1 MKIEIWSDVVCPF
14 CYIGKRKFEKALE
27 GFDQKEQVEI
37 EWKSFQLDPE
47 MAPAK
52 GISFHQY
59 LADRKGVSFEKGKEM
74 NDYMTNMAKEVGL
87 EYDFEK
93 AVISNTLNAHRL
105 LHFAKTKGLQQE
117 AKERLF
123 ASYYTMGRDLGDI
136 ETLVLIAQEIGLD
149 PESVRT
155 MLQSDAYVNEVKID
169 QYHASQI
176 GVQGVPFFVF
186 NNKYAVSGAQPS
198 SVFSEVLEKVWQEEK
213 PLVNLGAAEGT
224 CSIDGVCN

>member
-27 GFDQKEQVEI
+27 GFNQKEEVEI

-52 GISFHQY
+52 GISVHQY
-59 LADRKGVSFEKGKEM
+59 LADRKGVSLEKGKEM
-74 NDYMTNMAKEVGL
+74 NDYMTKMAKEVGL

-105 LHFAKTKGLQQE
+105 LHFAKTKGLQNE

-123 ASYYTMGRDLGDI
+123 ASYYTMGRDLGDK

-149 PESVRT
+149 PVAVST
-155 MLQSDAYVNEVKID
+155 MLESDAFVNEVKID
-169 QYHASQI
+169 QYNASQI

-198 SVFSEVLEKVWQEEK
+198 SVFSEVLEKVWQEEQ
-213 PLVNLGAAEGT
+213 PLVNLGSTDGT
-224 CSIDGVCN
+224 CTVDGNCN

>member
-27 GFDQKEQVEI
+27 GFDQKDQVEI

-47 MAPAK
+47 MAPVK
-52 GISFHQY
+52 GITVHQY
-59 LADRKGVSFEKGKEM
+59 LADRKGVSLEKGKEM
-74 NDYMTNMAKEVGL
+74 NDYMSGIAKEVGL
-87 EYDFEK
+87 EYNFEK

-105 LHFAKTKGLQQE
+105 LHYAKTKGVQQE

-123 ASYYTMGRDLGDI
+123 ASYYTMGRDLGDLD
-136 ETLVLIAQEIGLD
+136 TLGLIAQEIGLD
-149 PESVRT
+149 PVVVST
-155 MLQSDAYVNEVKID
+155 MLDSDEFINEVKID

-198 SVFSEVLEKVWQEEK
+198 SVFSEVLEKVWQEEQ
-213 PLVNLGAAEGT
+213 PLVNLGAVEGT

>member
-1 MKIEIWSDVVCPF
+1 
-14 CYIGKRKFEKALE
+14 
-27 GFDQKEQVEI
+27 
-37 EWKSFQLDPE
+37 

-52 GISFHQY
+52 GISVHQY
-59 LADRKGVSFEKGKEM
+59 LADRKGVSLEKGKEM

-123 ASYYTMGRDLGDI
+123 ASYYTMGRDLGDLD
-136 ETLVLIAQEIGLD
+136 TLVLIAQEIGLD
-149 PESVRT
+149 PVAVRT
-155 MLQSDAYVNEVKID
+155 MLESDEFINEVKID

-198 SVFSEVLEKVWQEEK
+198 SVFTEVLEKVWQEEL
-213 PLVNLGAAEGT
+213 PLVNLGTAEGT

>member
-37 EWKSFQLDPE
+37 EWKSFQLDSE

-52 GISFHQY
+52 GISVHQY
-59 LADRKGVSFEKGKEM
+59 LADRKGVSLEKGKEM

-123 ASYYTMGRDLGDI
+123 ASYYTMGRDLGDLD
-136 ETLVLIAQEIGLD
+136 TLVMIAQEIGLD
-149 PESVRT
+149 PAAVRT
-155 MLQSDAYVNEVKID
+155 MLESDEFINDVKMD

-198 SVFSEVLEKVWQEEK
+198 SVFSEVLEKVWQEEQ
-213 PLVNLGAAEGT
+213 PLVNLGSAEGT